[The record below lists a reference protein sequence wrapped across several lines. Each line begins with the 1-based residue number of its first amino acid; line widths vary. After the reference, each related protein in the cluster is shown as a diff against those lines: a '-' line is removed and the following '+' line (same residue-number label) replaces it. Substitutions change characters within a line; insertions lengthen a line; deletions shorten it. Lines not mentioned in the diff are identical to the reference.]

1 MLKKIMILIFMIM
14 FLINAVNA
22 IDSSNW
28 TEAIVGYEEFK
39 IPPEYEN
46 PYSSDF
52 NMYEFDEDI
61 DVFTI
66 RYVNPRILDLYG
78 YFLEHNSHIKKVNV
92 AGHDAIHFMTY
103 DRHDG
108 ANNSKLWFSAGDDF
122 YYIAW
127 RGSDITPTI
136 KEVVKSA
143 SDSNFTHKEFYDI
156 LNDEYQNYQVV
167 NAIESQRYDYPR
179 SDSGHH
185 SFVSIG
191 SNGVNFGVMS

>member
-78 YFLEHNSHIKKVNV
+78 YFLEQNSHIKKVNV

-143 SDSNFTHKEFYDI
+143 NKSNYNKTEFYSL
-156 LNDEYQNYQVV
+156 LNNEYNNYKVV
-167 NAIESQRYDYPR
+167 NAIESQRYDYPQN
-179 SDSGHH
+179 DKGHH
-185 SFVSIG
+185 SFVSVG
-191 SNGVNFGVMS
+191 SNGINFGVMS